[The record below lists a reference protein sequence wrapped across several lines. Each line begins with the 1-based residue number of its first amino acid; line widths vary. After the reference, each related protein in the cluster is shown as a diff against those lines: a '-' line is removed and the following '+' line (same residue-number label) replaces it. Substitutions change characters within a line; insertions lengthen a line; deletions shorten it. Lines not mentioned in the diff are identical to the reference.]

1 MRTDHHTRQSTIIG
15 LILACLI
22 SVLLW
27 LLIALFL
34 RGKTAIW

>member
-1 MRTDHHTRQSTIIG
+1 MRTDHHARLTRMQGI
-15 LILACLI
+15 ILACLV

-34 RGKTAIW
+34 RGKTPIW

>member
-1 MRTDHHTRQSTIIG
+1 MRTNQHTWLSTIQGIV
-15 LILACLI
+15 LACLI

-34 RGKTAIW
+34 RGKTPIW